1 MVSEDDV
8 DAGLVDQFC
17 AITEA
22 SADTAK
28 TFVSAA
34 NGDLNNAIAMFF
46 AGARSLPTQC
56 DEPPPSCSLA

>member
-8 DAGLVDQFC
+8 DADPSLLDQFC

-22 SADTAK
+22 SADTAR

-34 NGDLNNAIAMFF
+34 DGDLNNAIAMFF
-46 AGARSLPTQC
+46 AGARSCPTQC
-56 DEPPPSCSLA
+56 DAP